1 METLFPLGQ
10 ILATPG
16 ALAAL
21 AEAGSHPVLWILR
34 HAAGDW
40 GQLDAFDMRANA
52 EALKC
57 GSRILSAYTLPTG
70 VKIWIITEATDDEGD
85 REATTILLPEEC

>member
-1 METLFPLGQ
+1 METLFQLGQ

-16 ALAAL
+16 ALGAI
-21 AEAGSHPVLWILR
+21 AEAGSNPLMWILR

-40 GQLDAFDMRANA
+40 GQLDKFDMTANA

-57 GSRILSAYTLPTG
+57 GSRILSAYVLPTG
-70 VKIWIITEATDDEGD
+70 VKLYVITEAEDEEGN
-85 REATTILLPEEC
+85 RECTTVLRADEY